1 MKDNGMIYICSPY
14 RGEVKRNKEY
24 ARELTRK
31 AIDNG
36 FVPVT
41 VHLYLTEALDDNKP
55 DERAKGMEAGQTIL
69 DNCKFILV
77 GGRYGISEGMASEIK
92 RAMENG
98 TIILCEGEPGKLTAD
113 CNTSILKR
121 YIEKYEKERAE
132 KAMSFTNWDE
142 LSEVDKFKH
151 TFKTIIQRDG
161 ARNLLEWLD
170 EVGFYEAPASTKY
183 HGAYP
188 GGLVEHS
195 NNVYRRLVML
205 AAGEDKRLKHT
216 TPEYSEETL
225 AIVALLHDVCKV
237 GVYHPEEK
245 DGKQQYSF
253 KDGFPYGH
261 GEKSVLYIMRHIY
274 LTEEEALAIRWH
286 MGLFDKAAQGDFR
299 DMDKAFKQ
307 SKLAA
312 MLHLADMMATH
323 LDEREVGGGA

>member
-132 KAMSFTNWDE
+132 K
-142 LSEVDKFKH
+142 
-151 TFKTIIQRDG
+151 Q
-161 ARNLLEWLD
+161 
-170 EVGFYEAPASTKY
+170 
-183 HGAYP
+183 
-188 GGLVEHS
+188 
-195 NNVYRRLVML
+195 
-205 AAGEDKRLKHT
+205 
-216 TPEYSEETL
+216 
-225 AIVALLHDVCKV
+225 
-237 GVYHPEEK
+237 
-245 DGKQQYSF
+245 
-253 KDGFPYGH
+253 
-261 GEKSVLYIMRHIY
+261 
-274 LTEEEALAIRWH
+274 
-286 MGLFDKAAQGDFR
+286 
-299 DMDKAFKQ
+299 
-307 SKLAA
+307 
-312 MLHLADMMATH
+312 
-323 LDEREVGGGA
+323 